1 MFKFGICSQCKQC
14 FASFMETSSLQQH
27 ALAHKS
33 YKPFK
38 CHICICFFAQK
49 VALQCHMKRHER
61 QKPFRRYQNSSSIKK
76 SGVMQPKR
84 TNHLTKSLREDKT
97 VQIFC
102 CKKCRSSFPEE
113 SLLRK
118 HARWNSCSSRNVFV
132 MQIIS
137 LVFLI

>member
-1 MFKFGICSQCKQC
+1 
-14 FASFMETSSLQQH
+14 METSSLQQH

-97 VQIFC
+97 VQIFR
-102 CKKCRSSFPEE
+102 CKKCRSSFPETFE
-113 SLLRK
+113 K
-118 HARWNSCSSRNVFV
+118 TCQVKFMFKQKCFCYENYF
-132 MQIIS
+132 IS
-137 LVFLI
+137 FSNLIFLNFF